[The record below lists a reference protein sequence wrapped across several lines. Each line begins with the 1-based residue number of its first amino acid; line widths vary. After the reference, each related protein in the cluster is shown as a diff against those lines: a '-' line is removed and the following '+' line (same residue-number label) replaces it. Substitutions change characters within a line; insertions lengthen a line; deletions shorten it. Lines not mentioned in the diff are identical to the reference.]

1 MIKIKKHIYMYII
14 IVPELVD
21 FYLTQSVHMFAR
33 LLL

>member
-1 MIKIKKHIYMYII
+1 MVTEEAEIH

-33 LLL
+33 LFL